1 MLEPGP
7 YLDGITAV
15 VARAADTRR
24 YFVYDYIDFKSRM
37 AEIRLS
43 IVKMQRCNQDD
54 MKFEMD
60 WFLGNGADDD
70 QVPSEFGVFLESIE
84 DSRNNT

>member
-1 MLEPGP
+1 
-7 YLDGITAV
+7 
-15 VARAADTRR
+15 
-24 YFVYDYIDFKSRM
+24 M

-43 IVKMQRCNQDD
+43 IVEMQRCNQDD